1 MKQTVYSWQSI
12 LCLIGLL
19 FMALSCSHNQS
30 PQTMKDT
37 HEGSQSLGVLYTL
50 RDYTIP
56 QSAIEQDALSLMNA
70 IAPSSLRGAERRIAE
85 VIPLQSETSLRS
97 TDSADIAPLAY
108 VVNFADNKGY
118 AVLSSDIRL
127 NPVWAVSTV
136 GNLDVD
142 KEPDNP
148 TAKMLLQ
155 QVEVAY
161 NINRYAVSDGINNFV
176 DHIVDGDG
184 KPIRPEKDFTK
195 VEYGPWEKIPSE
207 TYEAL
212 IPVAWGQTDAPY
224 NLYTSHLSRHAGC
237 VTAAVAQIMAFHQY
251 PVSYDWSLMLQHRPL
266 AHPYRDYNPAFD
278 EIARLYRDL
287 GKSLKVKYGEEG
299 STACN
304 KDVPNTFY
312 SFGYSHCNK
321 PKDYTIEQVKKELR
335 RSKGY
340 PIYMSATDKIT
351 VYYKYSLWRGWQK
364 HVEYQTGHAFVI
376 DGITRAKRLV
386 RTINTITGEEMSQ
399 QYEYT
404 TLLHANLGWNRPYL
418 NGYYHTDIFDT
429 RNEYGPILKA
439 MSEATYGTTRVYCY
453 NFYVITGIR
462 P

>member
-37 HEGSQSLGVLYTL
+37 HEGSQSLGGLYTL

-161 NINRYAVSDGINNFV
+161 NIDR
-176 DHIVDGDG
+176 
-184 KPIRPEKDFTK
+184 
-195 VEYGPWEKIPSE
+195 
-207 TYEAL
+207 
-212 IPVAWGQTDAPY
+212 
-224 NLYTSHLSRHAGC
+224 
-237 VTAAVAQIMAFHQY
+237 
-251 PVSYDWSLMLQHRPL
+251 
-266 AHPYRDYNPAFD
+266 
-278 EIARLYRDL
+278 
-287 GKSLKVKYGEEG
+287 
-299 STACN
+299 
-304 KDVPNTFY
+304 
-312 SFGYSHCNK
+312 
-321 PKDYTIEQVKKELR
+321 
-335 RSKGY
+335 
-340 PIYMSATDKIT
+340 
-351 VYYKYSLWRGWQK
+351 
-364 HVEYQTGHAFVI
+364 
-376 DGITRAKRLV
+376 
-386 RTINTITGEEMSQ
+386 
-399 QYEYT
+399 
-404 TLLHANLGWNRPYL
+404 
-418 NGYYHTDIFDT
+418 
-429 RNEYGPILKA
+429 GPILKA
-439 MSEATYGTTRVYCY
+439 MSEASQGTDYVFRY
-453 NFYVITGIR
+453 NFEIITGIR